1 MEPPGF
7 TPRAISF
14 ILRVRIYPQLF
25 SHFMRVMTDFS
36 TKKLDS
42 AAADSELNTLF
53 QFHRDLLT
61 EYKNLVST
69 HLRSRLLS
77 SEQSRDKP
85 DMEILKPCIY
95 YMNKVQN
102 RFADERGV
110 IMAYLDTI
118 RSLKE
123 GNLRNEE
130 AYNAIAKIFGEEN
143 QDLVDEFEFLI
154 LDKKEIRKQKKKKK
168 NSSSSSNKK
177 TLDDLKR
184 SELMEDEM
192 CELDIDLALG
202 KKTVACAN
210 MLMNS
215 AEEERNQIIN
225 IDNSFS
231 AVSLGYIEK
240 VYKEED
246 AFILTRLRDDPRS
259 VLPEILEK
267 LKSKED
273 ELSKKWSD
281 IHEKKKNWTTS
292 LRKLRSIA

>member
-7 TPRAISF
+7 TARATSF
-14 ILRVRIYPQLF
+14 LLRVQSYPQLF
-25 SHFMRVMTDFS
+25 NQYMRVMNDYS
-36 TKKLDS
+36 TNKLDY
-42 AAADSELNTLF
+42 AGADSELNTLF

-61 EYKNLVST
+61 EYKNLVSER
-69 HLRSRLLS
+69 LKSKLLS
-77 SEQSRDKP
+77 SEQSRNKP
-85 DMEILKPCIY
+85 DLKILKPCIH

-102 RFADERGV
+102 RFADEGGV

-123 GNLRNEE
+123 GNLCNEE

-143 QDLVDEFEFLI
+143 QDLVDEFEFLF
-154 LDKKEIRKQKKKKK
+154 LDKKEIRKNKKKK

-202 KKTVACAN
+202 KKTMACVN

-215 AEEERNQIIN
+215 AEEERNQLIN

-246 AFILTRLRDDPRS
+246 DSILTRLRDDPRS

-267 LKSKED
+267 LKSKEED
-273 ELSKKWSD
+273 LSKKWSD
-281 IHEKKKNWTTS
+281 IHEKKKNPADS
-292 LRKLRSIA
+292 LRKLRSIV